1 MAEGSETSEET
12 EAVDHARWAGNG
24 LRRCGDHIVK
34 TTPWQSRIRGI
45 SAVRGVL
52 AAKWQP
58 LRFQGAKASAP
69 DMSFLVI
76 DIGNT
81 RLKWGLYAEPAPGA
95 ALLAHGAVVLED
107 IDHLWD
113 THWRALPVKPLAVM
127 GCVVAGE
134 AIKRRVEEQIAEG
147 WSLKALWVSAQARAG
162 GVVNGYEHPQR
173 LGADRWAAI
182 IGARQRAL
190 QLSPSQPAP
199 VLAVM
204 VGTAVTVDAVDAE
217 GRFLGG
223 LILPGFG
230 LMYRALESG
239 TAGLKVPTGEVQDF
253 PTNTSDALMSGGTD
267 AIAGAIERSLRRL
280 KVRCGREPVL
290 IMSGGAVSR
299 LSHVEEFSATVAE
312 NLIFEG
318 LLTLA
323 AELTPSAA

>member
-1 MAEGSETSEET
+1 
-12 EAVDHARWAGNG
+12 
-24 LRRCGDHIVK
+24 
-34 TTPWQSRIRGI
+34 
-45 SAVRGVL
+45 
-52 AAKWQP
+52 
-58 LRFQGAKASAP
+58 
-69 DMSFLVI
+69 MSFLVI

-81 RLKWGLYAEPAPGA
+81 RLKWGLYAHAAPGA
-95 ALLAHGAVVLED
+95 DLLAHGAVVLED
-107 IDHLWD
+107 IDYLWEL
-113 THWRALPVKPLAVM
+113 HWKNLMHKPTAML

-134 AIKRRVEEQIAEG
+134 AIKRRVEEQLIEG
-147 WSLKALWVSAQARAG
+147 WGSVPHWVSSSASAS
-162 GVVNGYEHPQR
+162 GVINGYEHPQR

-190 QLSPSQPAP
+190 HAAPQDPPP

-204 VGTAVTVDAVDAE
+204 VGTAVTVDSVDQH

-223 LILPGFG
+223 LIMPGFG

-239 TAGLKVPTGEVQDF
+239 TAGLKVPTGEVSDF

-280 KVRCGREPVL
+280 RVHTGREPLL

-299 LSHVEEFSATVAE
+299 LSHVVELPICVVE

-323 AELTPSAA
+323 AAQ

>member
-1 MAEGSETSEET
+1 
-12 EAVDHARWAGNG
+12 
-24 LRRCGDHIVK
+24 
-34 TTPWQSRIRGI
+34 
-45 SAVRGVL
+45 
-52 AAKWQP
+52 
-58 LRFQGAKASAP
+58 
-69 DMSFLVI
+69 MSFLVI

-81 RLKWGLYAEPAPGA
+81 RLKWGLYEHGEPGA
-95 ALLAHGAVVLED
+95 ALLDHGAVVLED
-107 IDHLWD
+107 IDGLWQQ
-113 THWRALPVKPLAVM
+113 TWRTLSPKPTGML

-134 AIKRRVEEQIAEG
+134 AIKRRVEEQLLRG
-147 WSLKALWVSAQARAG
+147 WGLAPRWLSASERAG

-173 LGADRWAAI
+173 LGSDRWAAI

-190 QLSPSQPAP
+190 QMAPSDPPP

-204 VGTAVTVDAVDAE
+204 VGTAVTVDAVDGA

-239 TAGLKVPTGEVQDF
+239 TAGLKVPTGEVHDF

-267 AIAGAIERSLRRL
+267 AIAGAIERTLRRL
-280 KVRCGREPVL
+280 QVKTGRQPVL
-290 IMSGGAVSR
+290 IMSGGASPR
-299 LSHVEEFSATVAE
+299 LSHLDELPAQVVE

-323 AELTPSAA
+323 AERR

>member
-1 MAEGSETSEET
+1 
-12 EAVDHARWAGNG
+12 
-24 LRRCGDHIVK
+24 
-34 TTPWQSRIRGI
+34 
-45 SAVRGVL
+45 
-52 AAKWQP
+52 
-58 LRFQGAKASAP
+58 
-69 DMSFLVI
+69 MSFLVI

-81 RLKWGLYAEPAPGA
+81 RLKWGLYSAPSRQSE
-95 ALLAHGAVVLED
+95 LLAHGAVVLED
-107 IDHLWD
+107 IDYLWHLYWKNL
-113 THWRALPVKPLAVM
+113 HHQPKAML

-134 AIKRRVEEQIAEG
+134 AIKRRVEEQLEEG
-147 WSLKALWVSAQARAG
+147 WGVKPNWVSSSSEAG
-162 GVVNGYEHPQR
+162 GVQNGYEHPQR

-190 QLSPSQPAP
+190 LTDPVTPPP

-204 VGTAVTVDAVDAE
+204 VGTAVTVDAIDAS

-239 TAGLKVPTGEVQDF
+239 TAGLKVPTGEVHDF

-280 KVRCGREPVL
+280 RVHAGKEPLL

-299 LSHVEEFSATVAE
+299 LSHVTELPATIAE

-323 AELTPSAA
+323 EGLTE

>member
-1 MAEGSETSEET
+1 
-12 EAVDHARWAGNG
+12 
-24 LRRCGDHIVK
+24 
-34 TTPWQSRIRGI
+34 
-45 SAVRGVL
+45 
-52 AAKWQP
+52 
-58 LRFQGAKASAP
+58 
-69 DMSFLVI
+69 MSFLVI

-81 RLKWGLYAEPAPGA
+81 RLKWGLYAHPAPGA
-95 ALLAHGAVVLED
+95 ELLAHGAVVLED
-107 IDHLWD
+107 IDYLWEL
-113 THWRALPVKPLAVM
+113 HWKNLMHKPQGML

-134 AIKRRVEEQIAEG
+134 AIKKRVEEQLIEG
-147 WSLKALWVSAQARAG
+147 WGLAPHWLSSSARAA

-173 LGADRWAAI
+173 LGSDRWAAI

-190 QLSPSQPAP
+190 QQDPADPPP

-204 VGTAVTVDAVDAE
+204 VGTAVTVDAVDQA

-239 TAGLKVPTGEVQDF
+239 TAGLKVPTGEVRDF

-280 KVRCGREPVL
+280 RVQCGREPLL
-290 IMSGGAVSR
+290 IMSGGAVTR
-299 LSHVEEFSATVAE
+299 LSHVDELPIRVVE

-323 AELTPSAA
+323 ANALTPPAQP

>member
-1 MAEGSETSEET
+1 MRDNGVCPDSAGLSDLRPFSMA
-12 EAVDHARWAGNG
+12 
-24 LRRCGDHIVK
+24 
-34 TTPWQSRIRGI
+34 
-45 SAVRGVL
+45 
-52 AAKWQP
+52 
-58 LRFQGAKASAP
+58 
-69 DMSFLVI
+69 FLVI

-81 RLKWGLYAEPAPGA
+81 RLKWGLYDRPAPGA
-95 ALLAHGAVVLED
+95 NLLAHGAVVLED

-113 THWRALPVKPLAVM
+113 EHWRQLPVPKAML

-134 AIKRRVEEQIAEG
+134 AIKRRVEEQLTEG
-147 WSLKALWVSAQARAG
+147 WGLQAQWVSSSRLGG
-162 GVVNGYEHPQR
+162 GVINGYEHPQR

-190 QLSPSQPAP
+190 LCAPNDVPP

-204 VGTAVTVDAVDAE
+204 VGTAVTVDAVDAG

-239 TAGLKVPTGEVQDF
+239 TAGLKVPTGEVRDF

-280 KVRCGREPVL
+280 RVRTGRDPLL

-299 LSHVEEFSATVAE
+299 LTHVEELQPMVVE

-323 AELTPSAA
+323 AAH

>member
-1 MAEGSETSEET
+1 
-12 EAVDHARWAGNG
+12 
-24 LRRCGDHIVK
+24 
-34 TTPWQSRIRGI
+34 
-45 SAVRGVL
+45 
-52 AAKWQP
+52 
-58 LRFQGAKASAP
+58 
-69 DMSFLVI
+69 MSFLVI

-81 RLKWGLYAEPAPGA
+81 RLKWGLYAHAQPGA

-107 IDHLWD
+107 IDYLWEL
-113 THWRALPVKPLAVM
+113 HWKNLMYKPEGML

-134 AIKRRVEEQIAEG
+134 AIKRRVEEQLIEG
-147 WSLKALWVSAQARAG
+147 WGLAPRWLSASAQAG

-190 QLSPSQPAP
+190 RLMPADPPP

-204 VGTAVTVDAVDAE
+204 VGTAVTVDAIDE
-217 GRFLGG
+217 TGRFLGG

-239 TAGLKVPTGEVQDF
+239 TAGLKVPTGEVRDF

-267 AIAGAIERSLRRL
+267 AIAGAIERTLRRL
-280 KVRCGREPVL
+280 REKTGKEPLL

-299 LSHVEEFSATVAE
+299 LSHLDEVPASVVE

-323 AELTPSAA
+323 AG

>member
-1 MAEGSETSEET
+1 
-12 EAVDHARWAGNG
+12 
-24 LRRCGDHIVK
+24 
-34 TTPWQSRIRGI
+34 
-45 SAVRGVL
+45 
-52 AAKWQP
+52 
-58 LRFQGAKASAP
+58 
-69 DMSFLVI
+69 MSFLVI

-81 RLKWGLYAEPAPGA
+81 RLKWGLYAEPVPGSE
-95 ALLAHGAVVLED
+95 LLAHGAVVLED
-107 IDHLWD
+107 IDYLWD
-113 THWRALPVKPLAVM
+113 LYWKNLHHKPVAML

-134 AIKRRVEEQIAEG
+134 AIKRRVEEQLLEG
-147 WSLKALWVSAQARAG
+147 WGLSPRWVSASKEAG

-190 QLSPSQPAP
+190 SVSPQNPPP

-204 VGTAVTVDAVDAE
+204 VGTAVTVDAVDSV

-223 LILPGFG
+223 LIIPGFG

-239 TAGLKVPTGEVQDF
+239 TAGLKVPTGEVHDF

-280 KVRCGREPVL
+280 RVHTGREPLL

-299 LSHVEEFSATVAE
+299 LSHVIELQPQVVE

-323 AELTPSAA
+323 APVKG

>member
-1 MAEGSETSEET
+1 
-12 EAVDHARWAGNG
+12 
-24 LRRCGDHIVK
+24 
-34 TTPWQSRIRGI
+34 
-45 SAVRGVL
+45 
-52 AAKWQP
+52 
-58 LRFQGAKASAP
+58 
-69 DMSFLVI
+69 MSFLVI

-81 RLKWGLYAEPAPGA
+81 RLKWGLYEQSEPGA
-95 ALLAHGAVVLED
+95 ALLAHGAVPLED
-107 IDHLWD
+107 IDGLWAQ
-113 THWRALPVKPLAVM
+113 HWQALKHKPTGML

-134 AIKRRVEEQIAEG
+134 AIKRRVEEQLIEG
-147 WSLKALWVSAQARAG
+147 WGIRPRWLSAGEQAG

-173 LGADRWAAI
+173 LGSDRWAAM

-190 QLSPSQPAP
+190 QVAP
-199 VLAVM
+199 NDPPPLLAVM
-204 VGTAVTVDAVDAE
+204 VGTAVTVDAVDAS

-239 TAGLKVPTGEVQDF
+239 TAGLKVPTGEVSDF

-280 KVRCGREPVL
+280 RVHTGREPLL

-299 LSHVEEFSATVAE
+299 LSHVDELPIVVAE

-323 AELTPSAA
+323 AESGQAA

>member
-1 MAEGSETSEET
+1 MA
-12 EAVDHARWAGNG
+12 
-24 LRRCGDHIVK
+24 
-34 TTPWQSRIRGI
+34 
-45 SAVRGVL
+45 
-52 AAKWQP
+52 
-58 LRFQGAKASAP
+58 
-69 DMSFLVI
+69 FLVI

-81 RLKWGLYAEPAPGA
+81 RLKWGLYAQPTPGA
-95 ALLAHGAVVLED
+95 DLLAHGAVVLED
-107 IDHLWD
+107 IDHLWELY
-113 THWRALPVKPLAVM
+113 WRNLPAPPQAML
-127 GCVVAGE
+127 GCVVAGD
-134 AIKRRVEEQIAEG
+134 AIKRRVEEQLIEG
-147 WSLKALWVSAQARAG
+147 WGLQARWVSASAAAG

-190 QLSPSQPAP
+190 QQAPSDPPP

-204 VGTAVTVDAVDAE
+204 VGTAVTVDAVDAA

-239 TAGLKVPTGEVQDF
+239 TAGLKVPTGEVSDF

-280 KVRCGREPVL
+280 RVRTGREPLL

-299 LSHVEEFSATVAE
+299 LSHVEELQATVAE

-323 AELTPSAA
+323 AQTGG